1 MKKLNCSSCSQP
13 IDVAE
18 DTVRA
23 TCSSCV
29 ARSFNPPPPPTP
41 ENPALPTPAIRS
53 AVKDRCCNFISNLHQ
68 ADRPC
73 SVLSGSRCPLF
84 EAAILPACDPHTVT
98 EYSARYIGKGSGIPA
113 TQPNRCNDCHAA
125 IPFRERY
132 CDKCRT
138 KRRRQTRKQDNSKR
152 SLHVKP
158 KENDS

>member
-1 MKKLNCSSCSQP
+1 MKQIPCSSCSQP

-113 TQPNRCNDCHAA
+113 TQPNRCNDCHAT
-125 IPFRERY
+125 ISPKQRY
-132 CDKCRT
+132 CDTCRR
-138 KRRRQTRKQDNSKR
+138 KRRRLTWRNDKQRQKQDA
-152 SLHVKP
+152 
-158 KENDS
+158 KEMK

>member
-1 MKKLNCSSCSQP
+1 MKQIPCSSCSQP

-29 ARSFNPPPPPTP
+29 ARTFNPPPPEHPP
-41 ENPALPTPAIRS
+41 EHPAVPTPAIRT

-73 SVLSGSRCPLF
+73 SVLSGARCPLF
-84 EAAILPACDPHTVT
+84 EAAILPACDSHTVT
-98 EYSARYIGKGSGIPA
+98 EYSARYIGKGTGIPSA
-113 TQPNRCNDCHAA
+113 LVNRCNDCHVA
-125 IPFRERY
+125 ISSRERY

-138 KRRRQTRKQDNSKR
+138 KRRRQAWKEQRQRKEKAN
-152 SLHVKP
+152 
-158 KENDS
+158 E